1 MATTATAPTTHF
13 DPDGSTAPPVPNGA
27 VYNDGMHSGLADYVA
42 IATAALNRGFKIT
55 PIHPLEKRAVLHNWN
70 RNPTTTLSEVLQHA
84 KDFPTHNVG
93 IVGRCGIGNHCFLDV
108 DADGVVGRIESETGR
123 KMPLTYTV
131 CSRPQTAPWK
141 RHYYF
146 KQTSYSVTRLRKEA
160 NRKDTTKWVTSENT
174 GAKMHPTMYD
184 LKGVGG
190 GGLVVAAG
198 SVRKDGEVYTVIND
212 VAVVDIP
219 DWLVN
224 WLVEDLAT
232 YRSHCAKERHEH
244 AATAAAIPEEVR
256 TVRQEMG
263 DESAFDVSETDIYLF
278 INWRA
283 SQFAAMGMQGKTLEK
298 GLVQQVEK
306 FCAGGKRFVVSDAG
320 RRQIHKAAFNRRL
333 RVGDASFF
341 NRLGQ
346 KKRGTLSEGLKVFV
360 PPPTRKSLL
369 VAAMKGFPDR
379 VTVEDGYRRLQKAL
393 AGTGFTV
400 DSKTK
405 AGQKA
410 VREARKGAGFQTEQR
425 SEGWMWVRRKHG

>member
-1 MATTATAPTTHF
+1 MASTATKH
-13 DPDGSTAPPVPNGA
+13 STADSPTASPVPNGT
-27 VYNDGMHSGLADYVA
+27 VYPDAHSRLANYVT
-42 IATAALNRGFKIT
+42 IATEAINRGFKVT
-55 PIHPLEKRAVLHNWN
+55 PVHPLEKRAVLHNWN

-93 IVGRCGIGNHCFLDV
+93 IVGRRGVGNDCFLDV
-108 DADGVVGRIESETGR
+108 DADGVVEQIESETGQT
-123 KMPLTYTV
+123 MPLTYTV
-131 CSRPQTAPWK
+131 CSRPYTAPWK

-174 GAKMHPTMYD
+174 GLLMHPTLYD

-198 SVRKDGEVYTVIND
+198 SVRRDGEVYTIVDD
-212 VAVVDIP
+212 VDVVDIP

-224 WLVEDLAT
+224 WFVEDLAK
-232 YRSHCAKERHEH
+232 YRSACAKERHEH
-244 AATAAAIPEEVR
+244 AATAAAIPEEAR
-256 TVRQEMG
+256 AVRQEMG
-263 DESAFDVSETDIYLF
+263 DESAFDISEADIYLF

-283 SQFAAMGMQGKTLEK
+283 SQFAAMGAVGKTLEK
-298 GLVQQVEK
+298 VLLQQVEK
-306 FCAGGKRFVVSDAG
+306 FCAGGKKFVASDAG
-320 RRQIHKAAFNRRL
+320 KRQIRKAAVNKRL
-333 RVGDASFF
+333 KVGNASFF

-346 KKRGTLSEGLKVFV
+346 KRRGTLSGGLKVFV
-360 PPPTRKSLL
+360 PDPTRKSLL
-369 VAAMKGFPDR
+369 VAAMKKFPDR

-410 VREARKGAGFQTEQR
+410 VREARRGAGFHTEQT
-425 SEGWMWVRRKHG
+425 SEGWVWVRRKQG